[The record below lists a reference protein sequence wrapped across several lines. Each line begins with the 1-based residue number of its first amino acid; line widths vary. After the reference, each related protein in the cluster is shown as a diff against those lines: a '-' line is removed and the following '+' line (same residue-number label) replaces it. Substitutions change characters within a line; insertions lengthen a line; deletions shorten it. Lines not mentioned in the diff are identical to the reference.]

1 MLIGGGHSHVH
12 VLWMLGMARIP
23 GVQVTLVTRDV
34 ETPYSGML
42 PGHVAGF
49 YSREECHLDLDR
61 LAVSASE
68 YYERGCRLNHKSK
81 KLQPSY
87 YFLFEI
93 SCLNVFREPHCIAR
107 WLLPSGCISYEN
119 SDAFTISKVFAGVR
133 LVHAECVGV
142 DRTNK
147 QVLLRG
153 GRPPIPYDVLS
164 INIGSAPQVTDTSSS
179 SSLSSPSSSSSPGGA
194 AQPCAIPVKPIDGFG
209 KRWDALLAR
218 VEATDF
224 VQDASQNNSS
234 SSSSSYTPLR
244 LCVVGGGAGGVELA
258 LAMQHRL
265 RGLLQSRGLPPD
277 QILHVSL
284 VSRAP
289 TVLPTHSARVQAI
302 FTRTLKERGTN
313 LVAGCEVQEALPNA
327 LKLSNGHTLPFDEC
341 VWCTQGSAQGWVK
354 ASGFDVDDRGF
365 LQVNTQLQS
374 TNTPGVFGAG
384 DIASIVGYPRPK
396 AGVFAV
402 MAGMPLAVNLRKKLE
417 GDQHL
422 EHYKPQTA
430 FLGLLGLGDGGCVA
444 SRGRMALEGKE
455 LWALKDWIDRKWLH
469 VYKDGLPDMSA
480 MHGGSGKEGGGSA
493 AGAKAA
499 NKNLVAASAGPE
511 ALAALAAQP
520 MRCGGCG
527 AKVGATTLSRV
538 MKKVSMTCV
547 FLSVPPEVFLFL
559 SHRISATICGVYAN
573 TFPS

>member
-1 MLIGGGHSHVH
+1 
-12 VLWMLGMARIP
+12 
-23 GVQVTLVTRDV
+23 
-34 ETPYSGML
+34 
-42 PGHVAGF
+42 
-49 YSREECHLDLDR
+49 
-61 LAVSASE
+61 
-68 YYERGCRLNHKSK
+68 
-81 KLQPSY
+81 
-87 YFLFEI
+87 
-93 SCLNVFREPHCIAR
+93 
-107 WLLPSGCISYEN
+107 
-119 SDAFTISKVFAGVR
+119 VFAGVR

-164 INIGSAPQVTDTSSS
+164 INIGSAPQVADTSSSSSASSS
-179 SSLSSPSSSSSPGGA
+179 SSLSSATAPGGAPGGAAA

-218 VEATDF
+218 VEATNF
-224 VQDASQNNSS
+224 VHEKASSSSSS
-234 SSSSSYTPLR
+234 SSSSSYVPLR

-265 RGLLQSRGLPPD
+265 RGLLASRGLPPD
-277 QILHVSL
+277 QILEVSL
-284 VSRAP
+284 VSRAAS
-289 TVLPTHSARVQAI
+289 VLPTHSARVQAI
-302 FTRTLKERGTN
+302 FTRTLKERGVK
-313 LVAGCEVQEALPNA
+313 LVASCEVKEALPNA
-327 LKLSNGHTLPFDEC
+327 LKLSNGDTLAFDEC
-341 VWCTQGSAQGWVK
+341 VWCTQGSAQAWIE
-354 ASGFDVDDRGF
+354 ASGFDVDERGF
-365 LQVNTQLQS
+365 LQVSTQLQS

-417 GDQHL
+417 GDPQL

-480 MHGGSGKEGGGSA
+480 MHGGGDSASGGAASGG
-493 AGAKAA
+493 KAA
-499 NKNLVAASAGPE
+499 EKNLVAASAGPE

-538 MKKVSMTCV
+538 MKKV
-547 FLSVPPEVFLFL
+547 
-559 SHRISATICGVYAN
+559 RA
-573 TFPS
+573 